1 MSQRVDSQLSANE
14 LKRAQSGDHKAFKK
28 IYDLYFPF
36 VRFIVYRYGEGGPK
50 GDDVIQESFI
60 RLHQNLGS
68 IGDVEKIKSWLA
80 TTVRNLIIDG
90 KRREKR
96 VAVAPNADISLQLET
111 MSVADEGEAAL
122 QRELEVKVLG
132 DLLDSIATEPGGESF
147 VLFYRDGLTA
157 AQIAARNKEAISTV
171 TTRISR
177 MRQRFGER
185 LRDHIQQLRG

>member
-1 MSQRVDSQLSANE
+1 M
-14 LKRAQSGDHKAFKK
+14 
-28 IYDLYFPF
+28 
-36 VRFIVYRYGEGGPK
+36 
-50 GDDVIQESFI
+50 
-60 RLHQNLGS
+60 
-68 IGDVEKIKSWLA
+68 
-80 TTVRNLIIDG
+80 RNLIIDG